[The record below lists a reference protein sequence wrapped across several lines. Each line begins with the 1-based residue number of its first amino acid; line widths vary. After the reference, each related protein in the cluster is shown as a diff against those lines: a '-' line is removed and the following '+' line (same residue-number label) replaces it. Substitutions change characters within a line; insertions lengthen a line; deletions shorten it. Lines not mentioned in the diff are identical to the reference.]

1 MKRRTYKGVSEYGI
15 TTSGALLN
23 LSPQGSRRPLIGC
36 LCNFK
41 PRHRFQGIIRQ
52 MSHELYPEIE
62 PYRTG
67 MLPVSDVHSLYYEES
82 GNADG
87 KPVIVVHGGPGLTH
101 DYLKSIDE
109 LYVKFGIPV
118 ILYDQIGNGRST
130 HLQEK
135 NGDAEFWSDE
145 LFEDELENLVQK
157 LGLVDNGYDILG
169 HSWGG
174 MMGSTFAARRPK
186 GLRKLILS
194 GAPALIDEW
203 EKAYGEYLEE
213 MDEDTKSAIKRG
225 IEKEDW
231 ENEEYEAA
239 LMKFMSKHTV

>member
-1 MKRRTYKGVSEYGI
+1 MSSSI
-15 TTSGALLN
+15 
-23 LSPQGSRRPLIGC
+23 SP
-36 LCNFK
+36 
-41 PRHRFQGIIRQ
+41 
-52 MSHELYPEIE
+52 
-62 PYRTG
+62 
-67 MLPVSDVHSLYYEES
+67 SDVKEGTIPFTAPGLEKQCETWYKAIGPLSTPDKS
-82 GNADG
+82 SPIR
-87 KPVIVVHGGPGLTH
+87 PVVVVHGGPGLTH

-157 LGLVDNGYDILG
+157 LGLADNGYDILG

-203 EKAYGEYLEE
+203 EKAYNEYLEE

-239 LMKFMSKHTV
+239 LMKFMSKHTVGSVWPQDMLDSFGWVKKDPTVALTM